1 MLLGQNVNS
10 YGRTDSGEISFSEL
24 LESINGIH
32 GLERIRFTTSHPQD
46 LSSELIEAYTKLDKL
61 CEHLHLPVQSGSDSV
76 LQRMRRGYDREKY
89 LDRLG
94 RLRDRCPEVAL
105 STDIIVGFPGETDE
119 EHRATL
125 EILRQIKYDDLF
137 SFMYSPRPQTV
148 AAKVYPD
155 DIPEDVKR
163 ARLQTVQML
172 QGEISLEKNRGLIGT
187 VLPILIEGES
197 KLGKGQVMGRTRTN
211 KIVNLMGLKDLI
223 GKTIPVAITGA
234 SANSLMGDTVE
245 ARGIA

>member
-1 MLLGQNVNS
+1 
-10 YGRTDSGEISFSEL
+10 
-24 LESINGIH
+24 
-32 GLERIRFTTSHPQD
+32 
-46 LSSELIEAYTKLDKL
+46 
-61 CEHLHLPVQSGSDSV
+61 
-76 LQRMRRGYDREKY
+76 MRRGYDREKY

-125 EILRQIKYDDLF
+125 EILREIKYDDIF